1 STIKTWIGE
10 NTTKTTKNKLT
21 QPFET
26 IRRPSW
32 GGNSLPKTGTFSAPS
47 SNTRTTILSNLD
59 SKQQQ
64 GVSTAGIQHCW
75 KDRAESSHEAKV
87 GVLVLYKYSP
97 TIEYRVYC

>member
-1 STIKTWIGE
+1 MSDLQRA
-10 NTTKTTKNKLT
+10 NKLRKLCHNPLNFG
-21 QPFET
+21 QPALCL
-26 IRRPSW
+26 RPSW

-75 KDRAESSHEAKV
+75 KDRAESSHEAK
-87 GVLVLYKYSP
+87 
-97 TIEYRVYC
+97 